1 MFVRQWSEEVEGGGG
16 HYFPICPAHCEFP
29 THPSPHVEFAS
40 PSFSSC
46 LFVAHVPTRSGL
58 RQVKKLCRP
67 EWAAVRRLMGR
78 PRRLSPH
85 FLLQE
90 REKLYRYREDIR
102 LVQQGRVR
110 YLHPLLTV

>member
-1 MFVRQWSEEVEGGGG
+1 MV
-16 HYFPICPAHCEFP
+16 
-29 THPSPHVEFAS
+29 
-40 PSFSSC
+40 
-46 LFVAHVPTRSGL
+46 
-58 RQVKKLCRP
+58 QVKKLCRP
-67 EWAAVRRLMGR
+67 EWAAIRRLMGR

-110 YLHPLLTV
+110 GTVCGVDMGADVDQQGICVVGWVDGSVVVRCQVDGPARSS